1 MGAPLPESEHAT
13 ADLARIAGQIA
24 RLEEIAQNWDEH
36 HAGTLS
42 AIKSSIE
49 ELNRE
54 AFARLIRQLREDKA
68 CAARLNAVVRDP
80 FIFGVLRFHGLVKD
94 PLEHRVEQALE
105 EVRPYLREH
114 GGDVE
119 LVAVLA
125 PDTVDLRLVGACH
138 GCPASGQT
146 LSDGVERAIRNH
158 CPEIVHIRQV
168 SQPPRYVEPGTTQTV
183 HFISPFART
192 KDDGWKEVC
201 VVEEIPDGGILTR
214 GLDGRELLLYRNGS
228 LVSCVD
234 NSCAHMGMPLDG
246 GELHDGTL
254 RCPHHGFTYLLATG
268 ECLTVPEVQLK
279 VHAVK
284 VTNDRVTVR
293 LER

>member
-1 MGAPLPESEHAT
+1 MGASLPESEHAA

-24 RLEEIAQNWDEH
+24 SLEAIARDWDEH
-36 HAGTLS
+36 HAGTLR
-42 AIKSSIE
+42 AIKTSIE
-49 ELNRE
+49 ELNCE
-54 AFARLIRQLREDKA
+54 ALRRLIRQLREDPA
-68 CAARLNAVVRDP
+68 CATRLNTVVRDP

-105 EVRPYLREH
+105 EVRPFLQEH
-114 GGDVE
+114 GGNVE

-138 GCPASGQT
+138 GCPSSSQT
-146 LSDGVERAIRNH
+146 LSEGVERAIRNH
-158 CPEIVHIRQV
+158 APEILHIRQV
-168 SQPPRYVEPGTTQTV
+168 SQPPRHVETNGTQTV
-183 HFISPFART
+183 HFISPFARS
-192 KDDGWKEVC
+192 KDAGWKDVC
-201 VVEEIPDGGILTR
+201 GVDDIPEGGILTHD
-214 GLDGRELLLYRNGS
+214 LDGRDLLLHRSGAV
-228 LVSCVD
+228 VSCVD
-234 NSCAHMGMPLDG
+234 NACAHMGMPLDG
-246 GELHDGTL
+246 GDVHEGTL

-284 VTNDRVTVR
+284 VTNDRVAVR